1 MFLFAIA
8 LSAITVVYFV
18 VGVSSQRL
26 ICDPL
31 RYPNESQLINLAD
44 QLVNFKELLNVDV
57 NISTALKSCHQNQSI
72 YNVLNLERQFNLEDV
87 DTYLDKF
94 DINKTLSDLMSKINT
109 DTTHIEI
116 ISDTAKAQLKSLVQS
131 GISEIKY
138 DKFIEEVSVTY
149 FCCKLIIKCF
159 CS

>member
-8 LSAITVVYFV
+8 LAAITIVYFV

-26 ICDPL
+26 VCDPL
-31 RYPNESQLINLAD
+31 RYPNDSQLVDVADRMVNL
-44 QLVNFKELLNVDV
+44 KELLNVDV
-57 NISTALKSCHQNQSI
+57 SISAALQSCHRNQSI

-94 DINKTLSDLMSKINT
+94 DINKTLTDLMSKINA

-116 ISDTAKAQLKSLVQS
+116 ISETAKEQLHSLVES

-138 DKFIEEVSVTY
+138 DKFIEEVSGA
-149 FCCKLIIKCF
+149 
-159 CS
+159 